1 MEGEKM
7 VNIVLTRIDDRLIH
21 GQVMTAWVKSTEG
34 NRIIIVDDAV
44 AKDQFLQRVLKMAA
58 PPGIKVEVYDVE
70 EGAEVLKA
78 DPKDDE
84 RVIILVKYPD
94 TIEKLVDK
102 GVGIKNL
109 IVGGMGAGP
118 GRKKFYRNISVS
130 EEEKAIFSRLLDKGV
145 AIDIRIVP
153 DDKPIEISKL
163 L

>member
-1 MEGEKM
+1 M

-44 AKDQFLQRVLKMAA
+44 AQDQFLQRVLKMAA
-58 PPGIKVEVYDVE
+58 PPGIKVEVYDVG
-70 EGAEVLKA
+70 EGAEALKA
-78 DPKDDE
+78 EAKEGE
-84 RVIILVKYPD
+84 RVIILVKYPH

-102 GVGIKNL
+102 GVKIEKL

-145 AIDIRIVP
+145 EIDIRIVP

>member
-1 MEGEKM
+1 M

-94 TIEKLVDK
+94 TIERLVDK
-102 GVGIKNL
+102 GVEIKNL

>member
-1 MEGEKM
+1 M

-44 AKDQFLQRVLKMAA
+44 AQDQFLQRVLKMAA
-58 PPGIKVEVYDVE
+58 PPGIKVEVYDVG
-70 EGAEVLKA
+70 EGAEALKA
-78 DPKDDE
+78 EAKEGE
-84 RVIILVKYPD
+84 RVIILVKYPH

-102 GVGIKNL
+102 GVKIEKL

-145 AIDIRIVP
+145 EIDIRIVP
-153 DDKPIEISKL
+153 DDKPIEISTL

>member
-1 MEGEKM
+1 M